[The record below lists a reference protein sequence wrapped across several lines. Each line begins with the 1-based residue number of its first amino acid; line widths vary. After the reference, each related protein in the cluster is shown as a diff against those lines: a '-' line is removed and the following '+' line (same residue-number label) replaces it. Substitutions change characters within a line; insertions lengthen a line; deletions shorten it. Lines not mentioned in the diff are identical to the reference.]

1 MENFKNMNKRQEKI
15 LAAVIEEYTKT
26 AIPVGSKILVEKYL
40 SEVSTATVRN
50 DMAHL
55 EDEGYLQQMHISSG
69 RIPTD
74 KGYRYFVESIMDDKE
89 LSKKEQQKLQT
100 EMLKMQAKNNRLSR
114 TTAKL
119 LSVLSGNMAVSGIMD
134 KNEFSDFGMSEL
146 LDQPEFQKMDEVC
159 RLAETLD
166 YIDEL
171 FDKLSAEMKDGKT
184 KIFIGKENPI
194 SEISNCSM
202 IVSPYKSK
210 TGERGILALI
220 GPKRMKYAKNKSLIE
235 YMKKILGGTMVIIII
250 TSII

>member
-55 EDEGYLQQMHISSG
+55 EKEGYLQQMHISSG

-146 LDQPEFQKMDEVC
+146 LDQPEFRKMDEIC

-220 GPKRMKYAKNKSLIE
+220 GPKRMRYAKNKSLIE

-250 TSII
+250 INII

>member
-1 MENFKNMNKRQEKI
+1 MNKRQEKI

-55 EDEGYLQQMHISSG
+55 EGEGYLQQMHVSSG
-69 RIPTD
+69 RTPTD

-89 LSKKEQQKLQT
+89 LSKKEQQKLQA

-119 LSVLSGNMAVSGIMD
+119 LSVLSGNMAVSGIMA

-171 FDKLSAEMKDGKT
+171 FDKLSAEMKDGQT

-194 SEISNCSM
+194 GEISNCSM

-210 TGERGILALI
+210 TGEKGILALI
-220 GPKRMKYAKNKSLIE
+220 GPKRMEYAKNKSLIE
-235 YMKKILGGTMVIIII
+235 YMKKILGGTIAIIIMI
-250 TSII
+250 SII

>member
-1 MENFKNMNKRQEKI
+1 MNKRQEKI

>member
-1 MENFKNMNKRQEKI
+1 MNKRQEKI

-50 DMAHL
+50 DMVHL

-100 EMLKMQAKNNRLSR
+100 ELLKMQAKNNRLSR

-210 TGERGILALI
+210 TGEKGILALI
-220 GPKRMKYAKNKSLIE
+220 GPKRMEYAKNKSLIE

-250 TSII
+250 TNII